1 MKRKSV
7 FTMFKTPAG
16 IPTSLAM
23 SPSSR
28 QVKLAYSDGFK
39 MTVHPAANAGA
50 TFHVAINNG

>member
-1 MKRKSV
+1 
-7 FTMFKTPAG
+7 MFNTPAG